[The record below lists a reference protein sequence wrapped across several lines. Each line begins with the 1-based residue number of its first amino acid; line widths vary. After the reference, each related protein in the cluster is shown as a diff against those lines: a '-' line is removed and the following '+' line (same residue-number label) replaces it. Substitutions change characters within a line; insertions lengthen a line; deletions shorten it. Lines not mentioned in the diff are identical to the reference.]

1 MISVSLCYFSLRLQK
16 AECCKMH
23 ELLLPSQMLL
33 VPHIILWPEL
43 WWLHFSGQVGMKFGL
58 KMKTL
63 DLTDLLHYSYCDSDC
78 ILPVLRTELGAL
90 CCLFIS
96 GCRHVSGVSTTVWS
110 VCPWMINK
118 GLHFPPLSSLRS
130 AILSRCVV
138 SSGFRVTETS
148 LSLFHFIRSTSLPFT
163 QQQFISE
170 SCVFLRWKRS
180 LRNHVDTASEYCR
193 FIIGNESIIV
203 VITLLK
209 LWIRQL
215 ISSVVMMKLFGREGG
230 DWVQGGSPG
239 KIRSENLGGALV
251 SNQERKRPLF
261 TSVRR
266 YKYYINPLRYD

>member
-1 MISVSLCYFSLRLQK
+1 MASLLWPSWDEIWTENENIGPHRPAALLILWLRLYTSCF
-16 AECCKMH
+16 EDWTRCS
-23 ELLLPSQMLL
+23 LLSF
-33 VPHIILWPEL
+33 HLWV
-43 WWLHFSGQVGMKFGL
+43 QTCFGCV
-58 KMKTL
+58 
-63 DLTDLLHYSYCDSDC
+63 HYC
-78 ILPVLRTELGAL
+78 T
-90 CCLFIS
+90 
-96 GCRHVSGVSTTVWS
+96 S